1 MKLQIFYKSYTLL
14 KMHNKESLFT
24 MCLPLCKYCV
34 LQCRFIKRHD
44 EVGRGAFWKRVGTEG
59 EGTQQE
65 KGVQGDCEQ
74 NESGTSR

>member
-14 KMHNKESLFT
+14 KTHNKEPLFT
-24 MCLPLCKYCV
+24 MCLPLCKCCA
-34 LQCRFIKRHD
+34 LQCRLLKRH

-65 KGVQGDCEQ
+65 KGMQGDCGQ
-74 NESGTSR
+74 NENGTSR